1 MNIFKLLLSASAIC
15 LLGFSLPAAAA
26 TDVDI
31 PFDKFT
37 LSNGLTVIVHE
48 DRKAPIVAV
57 SVWYKVG
64 SKDEP
69 VGKTGFAH
77 LFEHLMFNGSENYN
91 DEYFK
96 PFHQVGAT
104 AMNGTTWFDR
114 TNYFQ
119 NVPTPALDM
128 AMWMESDRMGHLL
141 GAIDQDK
148 LDEQRGVVQNEKRQ
162 GDNRPYGKIEYS
174 LLENLFPAGH
184 PYQHSTIG
192 SMADL
197 DAASLEDVKTW
208 FKTYYGAANT
218 VLVLA
223 GDIDTKTAREKAEKY
238 FADIPAGPPV
248 TRITSLVPDR
258 TITTSEVMFER
269 VPQTRI
275 LRYWAVPG
283 RTTRENANLTLA
295 AYVIGDGKNSP
306 LYQELVY
313 KTQIASNVTVDLEQ
327 HSLASIIN
335 VDVMLNPG
343 ADEAKANTI
352 IDRVMA
358 DFMANGPG
366 KEELARAVTK
376 IRGRTIRGLEQIG
389 GFGGKAT
396 ALARGELYANDPGF
410 YKTQLNWLSTAT
422 TTEVKQTANKWM
434 TDGAYHLTV
443 RPFDKFETVASTVDR
458 SKGLPAVGKLPQ
470 VRFPEI
476 QRATLRNGI
485 NVVLAERHTVPIVN
499 VALQFDAGYA
509 ADSTGA
515 KLGTSSF
522 TMAMLDE
529 GTKNRSA
536 LEISE
541 QAETLGANIS
551 ANSTLDTSVI
561 RLNALKENLKPSLNL
576 MADITLNPTFDQEE
590 IDRLRGRWLANIQ
603 QEKIQPVQIALRML
617 PPLLYGKDHA
627 YGIPFTGSGTED
639 SIKSLQRDDLSRFH
653 ASWIR
658 PDNVTIF
665 IAGDTS
671 MDEILPMLNKEFG
684 KWKANRMAVPKKQLP
699 VVALP
704 EKGRIIIVDKP
715 DAPQSLILAGS
726 LAPSTRADNNLAIGA
741 MNDIIGGNFNARV
754 NMNLREDKHW
764 AYGAYTFM
772 SDAEGQR
779 PYMVY
784 APVQTDKT
792 AASINELVKEL
803 INYIGDKPA
812 TPAELDKTIKNNVNS
827 LPGEFETARAVLGSM
842 MTNARFDRPDDY
854 VSTLTDQYSKL
865 NLENIQGAA
874 EQVVHPDKLTWLIV
888 GDRGEIEKQLKEA
901 KIDLGSITIMDADG
915 NVVK

>member
-1 MNIFKLLLSASAIC
+1 MITFKRLLTTGIIS
-15 LLGFSLPAAAA
+15 LLGLSQIATAT

-37 LSNGLTVIVHE
+37 LDNGLTVIVHE

-69 VGKTGFAH
+69 TGKTGFAH

-141 GAIDQDK
+141 GAIDQAK

-162 GDNRPYGKIEYS
+162 GDNRPYGTIEYS
-174 LLENLFPAGH
+174 VLENLFPAGH

-192 SMADL
+192 SMEDL
-197 DAASLEDVKTW
+197 DAASLEDVKSW
-208 FKTYYGAANT
+208 FKAYYGAANT

-238 FADIPAGPPV
+238 FGDIPPGPPV
-248 TRITSLVPDR
+248 TRVTSLVPDR
-258 TITTSEVMFER
+258 TITTSEVMLER

-283 RTTRENANLTLA
+283 RTTQENADLTLA
-295 AYVIGDGKNSP
+295 AYVLGDGKNSP

-313 KTQIASNVTVDLEQ
+313 KTQMASNASVDLEQ
-327 HSLASIIN
+327 HSLTSMLS
-335 VDVMLNPG
+335 VDVMLNPD
-343 ADEAKANTI
+343 ADEAKANAI
-352 IDRVMA
+352 IDKVLA
-358 DFMANGPG
+358 TFMANGPST
-366 KEELARAVTK
+366 EELNRAVTK

-396 ALARGELYANDPGF
+396 ALARGELYADDPGF
-410 YKTQLNWLSTAT
+410 FKTRLKWLNTAT
-422 TTEVKQTANKWM
+422 AAAVKKTANSWM

-443 RPFDKFETVASTVDR
+443 RPFDKFEPSVSSVDR
-458 SKGLPAVGKLPQ
+458 SKGLPIVGDLPK

-476 QRATLRNGI
+476 QRATLKNGI
-485 NVVLAERHTVPIVN
+485 NIILAERHTVPVVN

-515 KLGTSSF
+515 KLGSSSF

-529 GTKNRSA
+529 GTKTRSA
-536 LEISE
+536 LEITE
-541 QAETLGANIS
+541 LAETLGANINS
-551 ANSTLDTSVI
+551 NSTLDTSEV
-561 RLNALKENLKPSLNL
+561 RLNALKENLKASLDL
-576 MADITLNPTFDQEE
+576 MADITLNPVFDQQE
-590 IDRLRGRWLANIQ
+590 IDRLRGRWLSNIQ

-639 SIKSLQRDDLSRFH
+639 SIKSLNRDDLLNFH
-653 ASWIR
+653 KAWIR
-658 PDNVTIF
+658 PDNATVF
-665 IAGDTS
+665 VAGDTT
-671 MDEILPMLNKEFG
+671 MDEILPLLEKEFG
-684 KWKANRMAVPKKQLP
+684 KWKAGRTAIARKHIPEVN
-699 VVALP
+699 LP

-726 LAPSTRADNNLAIGA
+726 LAPSTRADNNLAINA

-772 SDAEGQR
+772 NDAEGQR

-792 AASINELVKEL
+792 AASVNELVKEL
-803 INYIGDKPA
+803 TNYIGDNPA
-812 TPAELDKTIKNNVNS
+812 TPAELDKTIKNNVNK
-827 LPGEFETARAVLGSM
+827 LPGQFETANAVLASM
-842 MTNARFDRPDDY
+842 MSNSRFDRPDNY
-854 VSTLTDQYSKL
+854 VSTLTERYGKL
-865 NLENIQGAA
+865 KLENIQGAA

-888 GDRGEIEKQLKEA
+888 GDRGEIEKQLKAE
-901 KIDLGSITIMDADG
+901 KIDLGSITVMDADG
-915 NVVK
+915 NVVN